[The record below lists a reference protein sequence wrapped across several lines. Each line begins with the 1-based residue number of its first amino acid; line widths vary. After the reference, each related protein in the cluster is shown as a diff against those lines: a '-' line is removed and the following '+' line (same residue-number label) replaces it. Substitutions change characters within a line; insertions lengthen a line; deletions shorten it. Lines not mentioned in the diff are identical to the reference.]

1 MRPSRPLIIAAV
13 VLVLGGLGVGR
24 AIVARKAEQASLT
37 SASVNPQASLALAA
51 GDTLPAV
58 QAPFVRSVAISGNVK
73 AVQSAVIKAR
83 VSGEIAAI
91 HVREGEHVK
100 RGQVLV
106 TLDTQDAQSRL
117 EQARQQADA
126 AKAQWQIAKRN
137 LENNQAL
144 MAQGF
149 ISKIALDT
157 SISNEAANKATWLA
171 AKQAVKL
178 AHKGMDDT
186 HLSSPISGLVSKR
199 YVEGGERVNVDA
211 KLLEV
216 VNLSKLEVEASL
228 NPEDVALISEG
239 TRGTVR
245 VDGLSEPVAVRVARI
260 NPSAAAGTRSI
271 SVYLSLKAQDG
282 LRQGLFANGQL
293 ELDRATAL
301 VLPRGAVR
309 RRADGN
315 FVQVVRDGQVLHQAV
330 TLGAEGQLASD
341 LNQGVVEIKAGLK
354 PGDQVLRESLG
365 LVKSGSKVTEAPSA
379 ASAPTASKG

>member
-1 MRPSRPLIIAAV
+1 MRLSRPLIIIAV
-13 VLVLGGLGVGR
+13 ALGLGGLGAGR
-24 AIVARKAEQASLT
+24 AIVARKAEQASL
-37 SASVNPQASLALAA
+37 SVASGTAQGSLSLAQ

-58 QAPFVRSVAISGNVK
+58 EAPFVRSVAISGSVK
-73 AVQSAVIKAR
+73 AVHSAMIKAR
-83 VSGEIAAI
+83 MSGEVQSIA
-91 HVREGEHVK
+91 VREGEHVK
-100 RGQVLV
+100 RGQVLA
-106 TLDTQDAQSRL
+106 TLDTQDNQSRL

-126 AKAQWQIAKRN
+126 AKAQWQIAKRT

-157 SISNEAANKATWLA
+157 SASNEAANKATWLA

-178 AHKGMDDT
+178 ARKGMEDT
-186 HLSSPISGLVSKR
+186 QLSTPIAGLVSKR
-199 YVEGGERVNVDA
+199 YVEAGERVNVDA

-216 VNLSKLEVEASL
+216 VDLSKLEIEASL
-228 NPEDVALISEG
+228 KPEDVALIEPG
-239 TRGTVR
+239 TRGTVT

-260 NPSAAAGTRSI
+260 NPSATPGTRAI

-293 ELDRATAL
+293 ELQRATAL
-301 VLPRGAVR
+301 VLPRGTVR

-341 LNQGVVEIKAGLK
+341 LNQSVVEIKTGLK
-354 PGDQVLRESLG
+354 PGEQVLRESLG
-365 LVKSGSKVTEAPSA
+365 LVKSGSKVTVPPA
-379 ASAPTASKG
+379 ANKG